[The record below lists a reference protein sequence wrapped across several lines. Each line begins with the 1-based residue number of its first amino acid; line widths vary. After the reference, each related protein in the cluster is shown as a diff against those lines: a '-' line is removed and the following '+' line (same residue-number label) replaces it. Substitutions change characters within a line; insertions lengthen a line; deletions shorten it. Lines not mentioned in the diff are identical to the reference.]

1 MALKYYYSY
10 EEFVGDVSTLAFQI
24 SPSKF
29 DAIIGIARGG
39 LTLAHFLA
47 TKLELRDLFT
57 INSISYNEMEKNS
70 DIKIFNIPDLSGYKK
85 VLIVDDIVDSG
96 ETMDGVVNILKDKF
110 PNLELKIAS
119 LFYKQSA
126 IIKPDFTIKEA
137 NLWIEFFWE
146 VD

>member
-1 MALKYYYSY
+1 VALKYYYSY